1 MRILVAQLGAR
12 RHYAIPALLEREGLL
27 EVLYT
32 DLCSEAPVLRLVN
45 AAWPRGLRPRSLSS
59 LLSRR
64 VPGVPSGKIRCFPGL
79 ALARVL
85 HRAVG
90 HMPDDQYRG
99 WTEANRAFGRRVTA
113 CADVN
118 VDTAYV
124 FNGAGLEVLEHARR
138 RGWRTILEQT
148 AAPIEF
154 DEQLL
159 AEERGLWPGWEYGG
173 ASPNAWRP
181 LAEREKA
188 EWELADL
195 ILCGSEF
202 VVDRLEGAGGPAER
216 TAVVPYG
223 ARGEDFHPATT
234 REHLDGLHVLFVGT
248 ICLRKGIQYL
258 MEAARRLGTRHVT
271 FRAVGPVRVAGCAAR
286 RLAGPLELRGP
297 VPRSE
302 VAQHYTWADVLVL
315 PSLSEGSAN
324 VAYEALASGLPVI
337 TTPNAGTVVRDGRD
351 GFVVPIRDAEELA
364 ARIEELATDRD
375 LLGEL
380 SRNAAARATE
390 FTWDRYRERLI
401 AAITERTDAYCA
413 VGAGTRL
420 ERRSATRSEPVG

>member
-12 RHYAIPALLEREGLL
+12 RHYAIPALLQREGLL

-45 AAWPRGLRPRSLSS
+45 AAWPGRMRPKPLVS

-64 VPGVPSGKIRCFPGL
+64 VPGVPPGKIRCFPGL

-85 HRAVG
+85 RRAVG
-90 HMPDDQYRG
+90 RMPDDQYRG
-99 WTEANRAFGRRVTA
+99 WTEANRAFGRRVTSCRGA
-113 CADVN
+113 N

-138 RGWRTILEQT
+138 HGWRTILEQT

-173 ASPNAWRP
+173 ASPHAWRP

-188 EWELADL
+188 EWELADE
-195 ILCGSEF
+195 ILCGSDF
-202 VVDRLEGAGGPAER
+202 VVNRLAEAGGPAER

-223 ARGEDFHPATT
+223 ARGEDFHPATP
-234 REHLDGLHVLFVGT
+234 RLHLDGLHVLFVGT

-258 MEAARRLGTRHVT
+258 MEAAQRLGTRHVQ
-271 FRAVGPVRVAGCAAR
+271 FRAVGPVRVAECAVR
-286 RLAGPLELRGP
+286 RLADALEMTGP

-302 VAQHYTWADVLVL
+302 IAQQYAWADVLVL

-324 VAYEALASGLPVI
+324 VAYEAMACGLPVI
-337 TTPNAGTVVRDGRD
+337 TTPNAGTVVRDGCE
-351 GFVVPIRDAEELA
+351 GFVVPIRDADAIAE
-364 ARIEELATDRD
+364 RIEELAGDRD

-380 SRNAAARATE
+380 SQSAVARATE
-390 FTWDRYRERLI
+390 FTWDRYGERLI
-401 AAITERTDAYCA
+401 ATITERTEITALSA
-413 VGAGTRL
+413 RASTRTFV
-420 ERRSATRSEPVG
+420 ES